1 MAGKDEKKDQ
11 KKNKADLRGTKA
23 AKPLPQPAAPKP
35 AYPPGSF
42 IATTQPA
49 GLAKCQDPK
58 MIRPGKDMKC
68 VKPGTR
74 VVLPVGKSA
83 PAPYGVCSA
92 GQVFDGRIGK
102 CVKPVGVPAPAPA
115 PSAPVGAPVPGKTD
129 YDPNNLNVDY
139 IPGQSSNVNNLGTVN
154 SAETT
159 TGAGVTKANFD
170 YEFYRATD
178 KTWAKATLDQ
188 LWNHWVKNHDRE
200 PSRPWRVL
208 TSRTFIATTQ
218 PAGLAKCQDPKMIR
232 PAKDMK
238 CVKPGTRVT
247 VPIGPAA
254 PATVGKPAPAPTPAP
269 VGAPGTCSAG
279 KVFNGT
285 KCIDGPA
292 MCAGKNKVW
301 NGVKCVDGFIAT
313 TQPAGLDKCKDP
325 KMIRP
330 GKGMPCVKPGT
341 RVAKPAAPSG
351 VPTPAPAPVA
361 PAPVAPAPGTVPG
374 TRTFIATTQPAG
386 LAKCQNPKMIRPAK
400 DMKCVKPGTLVT
412 VPIGPSV
419 PTPMIPM
426 TVPGLAP
433 GQKITDYD
441 PNNLNIDYIPGQTSN
456 VDNLGTNGPDSTFG
470 TLGPMAPMAPAPVG
484 APAPAPAPGT
494 WRMAAAATDAAVGYV
509 RDTYG
514 SQGPFLSA
522 VVSNPQQMAGGSTTR
537 VSVEDRTARMTY
549 VVDMSRGYG
558 AGMVA
563 TPWSATLVSSGLTAF
578 VPSPGRTGST
588 TDYDPNNINV
598 DYIPGQSVDVSN
610 LGTGQPSGVFGEL
623 TPQVYAPQAPQVSYA
638 APQVTY
644 PAAPQVYAPK
654 GQLPNVMY
662 NPNPTVIVD
671 YIPGQ
676 SVDVDNLGTSQPDSL
691 FGELAP
697 SPPPAMYAAPQ
708 VIAPAPSVLPAPVVV
723 YTPAVAPAVVAP
735 AVVAPAVVAPAAV
748 APAAVAPAAVAP
760 AVVAPAVVAPAAVA
774 PVAVAPIDVEDV
786 VLVPMAEKP
795 SNAWKWLLLAALV
808 GLAGWYWWSR
818 RQAAVVVNN
827 AVNNAVNNTVNNA
840 VNTSANNAEIARLN
854 AAIAAVNTAAAAIAP
869 GTTGKM

>member
-1 MAGKDEKKDQ
+1 MAGKDQKKDQ
-11 KKNKADLRGTKA
+11 KKNKADFRGTKA
-23 AKPLPQPAAPKP
+23 AKPSPQQAAPKP

-115 PSAPVGAPVPGKTD
+115 PSAPVGAPVPVPQT
-129 YDPNNLNVDY
+129 
-139 IPGQSSNVNNLGTVN
+139 
-154 SAETT
+154 
-159 TGAGVTKANFD
+159 
-170 YEFYRATD
+170 
-178 KTWAKATLDQ
+178 
-188 LWNHWVKNHDRE
+188 
-200 PSRPWRVL
+200 
-208 TSRTFIATTQ
+208 RTFIATTQ

-254 PATVGKPAPAPTPAP
+254 PAT

-361 PAPVAPAPGTVPG
+361 PAPGTVPG

-419 PTPMIPM
+419 PTPMIPV

-433 GQKITDYD
+433 GKKITDYD

-456 VDNLGTNGPDSTFG
+456 VDNLGVAGPDSNYG
-470 TLGPMAPMAPAPVG
+470 TMAPMTPAQMAPSPSPAPT
-484 APAPAPAPGT
+484 PAPAPGT

-514 SQGPFLSA
+514 SQGPFLSS
-522 VVSNPQQMAGGSTTR
+522 VVPTAGPLMVGSLSTR
-537 VSVEDRTARMTY
+537 VSVEDRGSRMTY

-723 YTPAVAPAVVAP
+723 YTPAVAPAA
-735 AVVAPAVVAPAAV
+735 VAPAAV

-760 AVVAPAVVAPAAVA
+760 AAVAPAAVAPAAVAPVAVAPVAVA

-818 RQAAVVVNN
+818 RQAAAVVNN